1 MIFYKDTDSF
11 LKRVTYPL
19 FHTEKFT
26 DASKKI
32 NYNTQSSYMPFI
44 QTYKLDF
51 LKFL

>member
-1 MIFYKDTDSF
+1 MICCKDTDSF

-26 DASKKI
+26 DASKEI

-44 QTYKLDF
+44 QIYKLDF
-51 LKFL
+51 HKYL